1 MGLSEAEL
9 LQAAQAAVIL
19 RRCLGACGAFRLR
32 SGLSADHVSCTKKDD
47 PVPSRIRFFFFI
59 SISEV
64 CLFV

>member
-47 PVPSRIRFFFFI
+47 CAV
-59 SISEV
+59 
-64 CLFV
+64 